1 MESMW
6 INFSHVIKFSL
17 LKILGQAGAASLM
30 AQTKMSG
37 FLKQKAAP
45 MSKEKYTRL
54 TRSLV
59 QMCAIDLRPLSI
71 TEGDG
76 FRYYYKKLWHNT
88 IVTNIGQTVFLKGS
102 VDKI

>member
-1 MESMW
+1 MCLKCVFDMESMW
-6 INFSHVIKFSL
+6 INFTHVMECSL
-17 LKILGQAGAASLM
+17 SKILGQTGAASLM
-30 AQTKMSG
+30 AQSKMSG

-71 TEGDG
+71 TEGGG
-76 FRYYYKKLWHNT
+76 FRYYYKKL
-88 IVTNIGQTVFLKGS
+88 
-102 VDKI
+102 